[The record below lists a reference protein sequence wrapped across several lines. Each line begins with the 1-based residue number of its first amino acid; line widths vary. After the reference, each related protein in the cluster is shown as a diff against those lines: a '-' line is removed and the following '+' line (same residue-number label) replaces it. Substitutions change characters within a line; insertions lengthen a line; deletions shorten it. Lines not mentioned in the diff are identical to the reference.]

1 MSVLVDT
8 PIWSMF
14 FRREGAR
21 NRERGML
28 RDLVEQR
35 QARIIGSIRQEILS
49 GMRSPEQF
57 ARVRDGLRAFPDI
70 PVNETDFERA
80 AEFYNHCRLRG
91 VQGSNTDFLIC
102 AVAELNELKIFT
114 TDRDFERFAKFLPIE
129 LF

>member
-8 PIWSMF
+8 PIWSIF

-21 NRERGML
+21 NRQRGML

-80 AEFYNHCRLRG
+80 AEFYNHCRSRG

-114 TDRDFERFAKFLPIE
+114 TDRDFARFAKFLPIE